1 LIDESDT
8 VLHNSAN
15 SARLLSPEGQH
26 HLHRFAQ
33 HIASALSRLH
43 EVGYVHFDLKPQNV
57 VLTGRLDELDVA
69 SAVIVDL
76 GSARVSA
83 AVPGATLAQTGTR
96 EYMSPEVFFNKPTNE
111 KADVWSFGIML
122 WEMFQVWDDPA
133 NRGRPKPRALD
144 DDDTAARR
152 APVPLDRITNALM
165 RNLAKRCLM
174 YLPEQRETAANCARE
189 LTLIDDADR
198 RLSLDVD
205 TIVRY
210 VEMRIDESETIYK
223 CGFRRKMLDD
233 WRRVA
238 LVRQHARDDLKRY
251 LNAGQVKR
259 IAAGIRSGR
268 FILDNEQFGD
278 LHAFAGTALDESM
291 KYGIYV
297 WRNSRTG
304 QGYVGKIERENG
316 SRRQRD
322 LEHRRDSSTAFD
334 RQLDPDGHGKD
345 GWLCVSVA
353 QTSADSAG
361 RAANARLEVLLVL
374 LLNTY
379 SHRDGFNSEL
389 GGVWGA
395 TQLHRD

>member
-1 LIDESDT
+1 
-8 VLHNSAN
+8 
-15 SARLLSPEGQH
+15 LLSPVGQH
-26 HLHRFAQ
+26 HLHRFAH

-43 EVGYVHFDLKPQNV
+43 AVGFVHFDLKPQNV
-57 VLTGRLDELDVA
+57 VLTGRLGELDVA

-76 GSARVSA
+76 GSARLSA
-83 AVPGATLAQTGTR
+83 AAPGTTLAGTR
-96 EYMSPEVFFNKPTNE
+96 EYMSPEVSVGETANE

-133 NRGRPKPRALD
+133 NRGRPKPRRINLD
-144 DDDTAARR
+144 DIAARR
-152 APVPLDRITNALM
+152 TPVQLDRVTNVLM
-165 RNLAKRCLM
+165 RNLATRCLM
-174 YLPEQRETAANCARE
+174 YSPEQRATAAACARE

-198 RLSLDVD
+198 MHSLDVD

-210 VEMRIDESETIYK
+210 VEMRVDESETVYK

-238 LVRQHARDDLKRY
+238 LVLQHVREDLKRY

-259 IAAGIRSGR
+259 IAASIRSGR

-278 LHAFAGTALDESM
+278 LHAFAGTVGGVTLDESM

-304 QGYVGKIERENG
+304 QGYVGKIEREKG
-316 SRRQRD
+316 SRRRRD
-322 LEHRRDSSTAFD
+322 LEHRHGSSTAFD
-334 RQLDPDGHGKD
+334 KQLDPDGHGKD
-345 GWLCVSVA
+345 GWVCVSVA
-353 QTSADSAG
+353 QTSADPTG

-379 SHRDGFNSEL
+379 GHRDGFNSEL